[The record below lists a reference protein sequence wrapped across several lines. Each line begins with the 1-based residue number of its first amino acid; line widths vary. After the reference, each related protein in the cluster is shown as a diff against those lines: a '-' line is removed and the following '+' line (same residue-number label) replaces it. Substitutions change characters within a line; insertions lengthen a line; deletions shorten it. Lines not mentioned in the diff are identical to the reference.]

1 MLFGKYI
8 NKYYKKYWFY
18 FLTGVIM
25 LIVVDVAQNFI
36 PKFLRQVINGNN
48 EFVADISQLGGVIGG
63 IFICAAVMFV
73 GRCIWRLTIFRA
85 SSGIQA
91 GVRYDMFCK
100 AERMSRNYYHETKVG
115 NVLNWFTSDVEEIGE
130 FFGWGTV
137 MLVDAVFMTIITLI
151 SMIRVNIWMTLI
163 AAVPLI
169 LIAVWGG
176 LVENFFTRRWEA
188 RQAASDKL
196 YDFSQENFSGIRVI
210 KAFVKETQEIHH
222 FAKIAKKSQEINV
235 KFGRISILFD
245 IVIKF
250 ILAIEMAFILG
261 FGGWFVYSAATGTP
275 IVIGKTSI
283 DIDIGQ
289 LMEFVGYIELLVWPM
304 MACGQIVSMRSRAK
318 GSLNRIT
325 EFLDTEEDVK
335 SPENAVVL
343 ENVKGLIKFEN
354 FTFFYPGDATPK
366 LKNISLEIKL
376 GESIG
381 VIGKIGSG
389 KTTFAN
395 ILMRLY
401 NFDRGVSLDGVD
413 LMGCDL
419 TSLREQIAYSPQDN
433 FLFSDKIENNV
444 AFSSDTVNDEE
455 VREATKFSNVHN
467 DIEGFINKYETVSGE
482 RGVTLSGGQKQ
493 RISIARAFYKKAPV
507 LILDDSVSAVD
518 VKTEEAILTNI
529 QEKRKGQTTIV
540 IASRVSTVTRLDKI
554 LVLDKGEV
562 VGFDTHDN
570 LMKNCEIYQH
580 MVYLQELEREVE
592 GGER

>member
-8 NKYYKKYWFY
+8 NKYYKKYWYY
-18 FLTGVIM
+18 FLIGVVF

-36 PKFLRQVINGNN
+36 PKYLGQVINDNN
-48 EFVADISQLGGVIGG
+48 EFVADMSKLTSVIAGVLV
-63 IFICAAVMFV
+63 CAAVMFI
-73 GRCIWRLTIFRA
+73 GRCVWRLSIFRA
-85 SSGIQA
+85 SSNIKA

-115 NVLNWFTSDVEEIGE
+115 NVLNWFTSDVDEIGE
-130 FFGWGTV
+130 YFGWGTV
-137 MLVDAVFMTIITLI
+137 MLVDAVFMTVITFV
-151 SMIRVNIWMTLI
+151 SMILVNIWMTLI
-163 AAVPLI
+163 AIIPLA

-176 LVENFFTRRWEA
+176 LVEKFFTMRWEA
-188 RQAASDKL
+188 RQTATDSL

-222 FAKIAKKSQEINV
+222 FAKLAKKSQEANI
-235 KFGRISILFD
+235 KFSRTSVLFD
-245 IVIKF
+245 VIIGL
-250 ILAIEMAFILG
+250 ILAVEMAFVLG
-261 FGGWFVYSAATGTP
+261 FGGWFVYCAASGNP
-275 IVIGKTSI
+275 IKLAGVEININIG
-283 DIDIGQ
+283 D

-318 GSLNRIT
+318 GSLKRIT
-325 EFLDTEEDVK
+325 QFMDAEEDVR
-335 SPENAVVL
+335 SPENAIVL
-343 ENVKGLIKFEN
+343 KDVKGDIKFDN
-354 FTFFYPGDATPK
+354 FSFTYPDDDQPR
-366 LKNISLEIKL
+366 LKNISLEIKA

-401 NFDRGVSLDGVD
+401 NFDRGVTIDGVD
-413 LMGCDL
+413 LMDCDL
-419 TSLREQIAYSPQDN
+419 TSLREQVAYSPQDN
-433 FLFSDKIENNV
+433 FLFSDKVENNIS
-444 AFSSDTVNDEE
+444 FSSDDVDGEM
-455 VREATKFSNVHN
+455 VVEAAKFSAVHD

-493 RISIARAFYKKAPV
+493 RVSIARAYYKKAPI

-518 VKTEEAILTNI
+518 VKTEEAILSAI
-529 QEKRKGQTTIV
+529 EEKRKGQTTIV

-562 VGFDTHDN
+562 VGFDTHEN

-580 MVYLQELEREVE
+580 MVYLQELEREMG
-592 GGER
+592 GGE

>member
-8 NKYYKKYWFY
+8 NKYYKKYWYY
-18 FLTGVIM
+18 FLLGVVF
-25 LIVVDVAQNFI
+25 LVLVDVAQNYI
-36 PKFLRQVINGNN
+36 PKFLGQVINGNN
-48 EFVADISQLGGVIGG
+48 EFVADLDKLKDVITG
-63 IFICAAVMFV
+63 ILICAAVMFV
-73 GRCIWRLTIFRA
+73 GRCVWRLSIFRA
-85 SSGIQA
+85 SSNIKA

-115 NVLNWFTSDVEEIGE
+115 NVLNWFTSDVDEIGE

-137 MLVDAVFMTIITLI
+137 MFVDAIFMTIITLV
-151 SMIRVNIWMTLI
+151 SMIQVSIWMTLI

-169 LIAVWGG
+169 LIAVWGAI
-176 LVENFFTRRWEA
+176 VEKFFTMRWEA
-188 RQAASDKL
+188 RQSATDKL

-222 FAKIAKKSQEINV
+222 FAKLAKKSQEANI
-235 KFGRISILFD
+235 KFSRASVLFD
-245 IVIKF
+245 VIINL
-250 ILAIEMAFILG
+250 ILAVEMAFILG
-261 FGGWFVYSAATGTP
+261 FGGWFVYAAISGSP
-275 IVIGKTSI
+275 IKIGSSEI
-283 DIDIGQ
+283 NINIGQ

-318 GSLNRIT
+318 GSLKRIT
-325 EFLDTEEDVK
+325 QFLDAEEDIK
-335 SPENAVVL
+335 SPENAIVL
-343 ENVKGLIKFEN
+343 KDVKGDIKFDN
-354 FTFFYPGDATPK
+354 FSFTYPDDTQPR
-366 LKNISLEIKL
+366 LKNISLEIHP

-389 KTTFAN
+389 KTTLAN
-395 ILMRLY
+395 VLMRLY
-401 NFDRGVSLDGVD
+401 NFQRGVTIDGVD
-413 LMGCDL
+413 LMDCDL
-419 TSLREQIAYSPQDN
+419 TSLREQVAYSPQDN
-433 FLFSDKIENNV
+433 FLFSDKIENNIS
-444 AFSSDTVNDEE
+444 FSSETLDDDLV
-455 VREATKFSNVHN
+455 VEAAKFSSVHE

-518 VKTEEAILTNI
+518 VKTEESILEAI
-529 QEKRKGQTTIV
+529 QEQRKGQTTIV

-562 VGFDTHDN
+562 VGFDTHEN

-580 MVYLQELEREVE
+580 MVYLQELEKEVG
-592 GGER
+592 GGE